1 MVTDTSSQRHND
13 RYSYRYIVTEMLL
26 GEYGHRDIVTL
37 RVDTWWTTHRH
48 TLDYTV
54 AHTPP
59 VIVQL
64 ALSLSFLPAA
74 L

>member
-1 MVTDTSSQRHND
+1 
-13 RYSYRYIVTEMLL
+13 MLL

-37 RVDTWWTTHRH
+37 REGTWWTTHRY
-48 TLDYTV
+48 TLDDTV

-64 ALSLSFLPAA
+64 ALSL
-74 L
+74 